1 MNMRRSFSALELG
14 TPSIMRLAVLC
25 LFASAVLTPL
35 GWTQAPVFAITP
47 QTSTIKFSVSSSI
60 SIAGTFDKWDA
71 TLTFT
76 SPDVTTAFWTSRF
89 PGPDCFRQGN
99 IA

>member
-1 MNMRRSFSALELG
+1 MNMRRSLSALALG

-60 SIAGTFDKWDA
+60 SSGVPLVKCTGYPKAKRV
-71 TLTFT
+71 
-76 SPDVTTAFWTSRF
+76 S
-89 PGPDCFRQGN
+89 GPPLVFN
-99 IA
+99 K